1 VERSYG
7 WRGGVLCHAATE
19 QGDASTGGGS
29 LTHEA
34 LLYGSEEEFLA
45 ATVPFIRDGLE
56 RNEAIHIATTDRN
69 TGWLRA
75 ALGDDAS
82 RMTLGASSRCYRHP
96 VRALAAMY
104 RTAHRARPN
113 GRLRIIGEPWWTSRT
128 VPQAKE
134 WIRYESLVNS
144 ALADADVTL
153 MCAYDTNVIDQDV
166 LTQVA
171 RTHPELV
178 ECGQLRPSLIY
189 ADPVAFNTECNS
201 SPLPE
206 LPAPNLWLK
215 FSRAEQ
221 LATLRDFV
229 TSHASQVCADS
240 RSVEPFVQ
248 AVDEIA
254 TNAIEHG
261 GGSGVLQ
268 VWAGHQTLLC
278 EVSDDGTG
286 LRDPLAGQLPRPP
299 GQVGGC
305 GLWLARQ
312 FSDLLE
318 MHSDRAGTTVRL
330 HLTLH

>member
-1 VERSYG
+1 VLYDAASER
-7 WRGGVLCHAATE
+7 
-19 QGDASTGGGS
+19 GDASAGGRL

-34 LLYGSEEEFLA
+34 LLYGSEREFLA
-45 ATVPFIRDGLE
+45 ATVPFIREGLE
-56 RNEAIHIATTDRN
+56 RDEAIHIATTDRN

-75 ALGDDAS
+75 ALGDDAG
-82 RMTLGASSRCYRHP
+82 RVTLGASSRCYRHP

-113 GRLRIIGEPWWTSRT
+113 GRQLRIIGEPWWTART
-128 VPQAKE
+128 ASQTKE
-134 WIRYESLVNS
+134 WVRYESLVNS
-144 ALADADVTL
+144 ALAGAEVTL
-153 MCAYDTNVIDQDV
+153 MCTYDTNAIDQGV
-166 LTQVA
+166 LTQIA
-171 RTHPELV
+171 RTHPKLV
-178 ECGQLRPSLIY
+178 ECGQLRPSPVY
-189 ADPVAFNTECNS
+189 ADPVAFNTECNAL
-201 SPLPE
+201 PLPE

-215 FSRAEQ
+215 FSGTEQ

-229 TSHASQVCADS
+229 TAHASKVGADS
-240 RSVEPFVQ
+240 RSVAPFVQ

-268 VWAGHQTLLC
+268 VWTGHQTVLC
-278 EVSDDGTG
+278 EVSDDGPG
-286 LRDPLAGQLPRPP
+286 LQDPLAGQLPRPP

-318 MHSDRAGTTVRL
+318 LHSDPAGTTVRL